1 MVIDTYVLLLY
12 ATIWTIFYWFLS
24 QYIAQ
29 LSRDKWV
36 EYVRSEESDHVLV
49 EALQAVVAE
58 IEDRMH
64 DKLQQFQDSFFG
76 SVGAMTKKAKD
87 LDPMNNVRKA
97 AKDGDWMSLMVE
109 YAANKAG
116 LGALVGQQSPNTAEK
131 EGVTSPKTAKNID
144 YLTDYLNK

>member
-12 ATIWTIFYWFLS
+12 ATIWTVFYWFLS

-36 EYVRSEESDHVLV
+36 EYVRSEDSDEVLV

-76 SVGAMTKKAKD
+76 SVGAMTKKAKQ
-87 LDPMNNVRKA
+87 LDPMNNVDRK
-97 AKDGDWMSLMVE
+97 SV
-109 YAANKAG
+109 
-116 LGALVGQQSPNTAEK
+116 V
-131 EGVTSPKTAKNID
+131 
-144 YLTDYLNK
+144 